1 MPDKEDTQQ
10 FINDKAIIINLIDEL
25 MERLEDAVALGMD
38 DENSVIYNDL
48 NLLKDDTDAANSYFV
63 LSEIV
68 HHAKQVEKNIDTWLS
83 SMGRV
88 TGDLN
93 WPDTTPEL

>member
-10 FINDKAIIINLIDEL
+10 FIDDKVKIINLIDEL
-25 MERLEDAVALGMD
+25 VERLEDAVALGMN
-38 DENSVIYNDL
+38 DEKSIIYNDL
-48 NLLKDDTDAANSYFV
+48 SLLKDDTDAADSYFI

-68 HHAKQVEKNIDTWLS
+68 HHAKQIEQNIDTWLS

>member
-10 FINDKAIIINLIDEL
+10 FIDDKVIIINLIDEL
-25 MERLEDAVALGMD
+25 MERLEDAIALGMD
-38 DENSVIYNDL
+38 DENSIIYNDL
-48 NLLKDDTDAANSYFV
+48 NLLKEDTDAAGSYFV

-93 WPDTTPEL
+93 WPDTTSEL